1 MKNLKELK
9 KMLTEKYEYDFDS
22 EFWTDEN
29 LVIIEEVFNAT
40 IELMEKDQS

>member
-1 MKNLKELK
+1 MKNLKDLK
-9 KMLTEKYEYDFDS
+9 KLLTEKYDYDFNS

-40 IELMEKDQS
+40 VEMLKARK